1 MVCTLEQV
9 RAARDILFERLIVR
23 PHRVVAKGGK
33 RTRRESNVVA
43 VEIGK
48 KITGGVCTG
57 QWCVRVLVQRKYKR
71 LPSRKSDRIPRT
83 CAGAPV
89 DVVEAGGI
97 AGPLVHCYERIDRP
111 LIDPPGIIGGVS
123 IGPREVP
130 QVRGTVGAV
139 VQRPGAEDR
148 FILTSSHVVLPPGYF
163 PNRREVIQPAEGA
176 DNPRIVGEVV
186 DNFELTDEQVVE
198 ADAALVQI
206 RPEVV
211 ATPSLVNCLGSISD
225 VVTGPEDLRGLVDR
239 RQSVTFAGSSSM
251 HHSWGALVSLDAGF
265 RVRYGL
271 RHEVIFDNQIEIL
284 SISPDPANPAPF
296 GVSGDS
302 GALIVYR
309 RDDDSLCAVGLLF
322 ASVGPFAYAAP
333 LKPITDRFGIT
344 FYA

>member
-1 MVCTLEQV
+1 MACSIEQV
-9 RAARDILFERLIVR
+9 RTARDILFERLIAK
-23 PHRVVAKGGK
+23 PHRAVAKGGK

-48 KITGGVCTG
+48 KITGGVCTD
-57 QWCVRVLVQRKYKR
+57 QWCVRVLVRRKCKQ
-71 LPSRKSDRIPRT
+71 PPARKSDRIPSS
-83 CAGAPV
+83 CAEAPV

-97 AGPLVHCYERIDRP
+97 AEPLVHCYERIDRP

-130 QVRGTVGAV
+130 LVRGTAGAV
-139 VQRPGAEDR
+139 VQRSGAEVQ
-148 FILTSSHVVLPPGYF
+148 FILTNSHVVLPPGYF
-163 PNRREVIQPAEGA
+163 PSRREVIQPAQEQ

-186 DNFELTDEQVVE
+186 DYFDLADDQVVE
-198 ADAALVQI
+198 ADAALVRI

-211 ATPSLVNCLGSISD
+211 ATPGLLNCLGSISGI
-225 VVTGPEDLRGLVDR
+225 VTGPEELRSLVER
-239 RQSVTFAGSSSM
+239 RQSVTFAGASSM
-251 HHSWGALVSLDAGF
+251 HHSWGTLVSLDAGL

-296 GVSGDS
+296 AVDGDS
-302 GALIVYR
+302 GALVVCR

-322 ASVGPFAYAAP
+322 ASVGPFAYASP
-333 LKPITDRFGIT
+333 LKPITDRFGIS
-344 FYA
+344 F